1 MQRLAIIDIGSNS
14 IKATVFKVA
23 DRGEVA
29 RRSEQ
34 VRIFPSEQDAD
45 IPLAKFKEAA
55 AAVGRLAD
63 FARSHGSD
71 RTVIVGTSAV
81 RESKGARELA
91 RHVRQQTGLDVNVL
105 SGESEARVFARGVRS
120 DPAYSAY
127 PDLLA
132 FDLGGGSLEI
142 VTTRSGEI
150 RTARSLPLG
159 SVRLTSGFIE
169 GGESPLSERDV
180 LSVSNHVATL
190 AELILNPRM
199 AESHLVLG
207 AGGAFT
213 AVAMHLEAVG
223 EPLQSGRIPT
233 LRIRELRD
241 RLCKLG
247 LAARR
252 EVPGVPADRA
262 DIMPV
267 ALITICT
274 LADLCGAEAFHLTHH
289 GVRHG
294 MLDVMLSSE
303 GTLL

>member
-23 DRGEVA
+23 DRAEVA
-29 RRSEQ
+29 RQSEQ
-34 VRIFPSEQDAD
+34 VRIFPPGLDEG
-45 IPLAKFKEAA
+45 IPLDKLKAAA
-55 AAVGRLAD
+55 AAVGRLVD
-63 FARSHGSD
+63 FARSHGAEK
-71 RTVIVGTSAV
+71 TVIVGTSAV
-81 RESKGARELA
+81 RESKGASELV
-91 RHVRQQTGLDVNVL
+91 RHIRDATGIAVTVL
-105 SGESEARVFARGVRS
+105 SGESEARVVARGVRS
-120 DPAYSAY
+120 DTAYSAH

-142 VTTRSGEI
+142 VRTRSGEI

-159 SVRLTSGFIE
+159 SVRLTNGFI
-169 GGESPLSERDV
+169 GGGDSPLSERDV
-180 LSVSNHVATL
+180 LSVSNHVASL
-190 AELILNPRM
+190 AGMVLNPRM

-213 AVAMHLEAVG
+213 AVAMHLEAAG
-223 EPLQSGRIPT
+223 EPIQSGRIPT

-247 LAARR
+247 LSARR

-294 MLDVMLSSE
+294 MLDVLLSSE
-303 GTLL
+303 GALL